1 MEVAMRGS
9 KPECVV
15 LSAAARVILE
25 QLERCYIGQQIALRA
40 CIILDAA
47 DGRNNSQI
55 ARDLNISLDM
65 VRLWR
70 RRWIARAASNLD
82 EPAILDCLTDAPRS
96 GRPTSSLRERE
107 VAGHQVLV

>member
-1 MEVAMRGS
+1 MEVGMHSS

-15 LSAAARVILE
+15 LSAAARMVLE
-25 QLERCYIGQQIALRA
+25 QLERRYIGQQIALRA

-70 RRWIARAASNLD
+70 RRWLELDAASMD
-82 EPAILDCLTDAPRS
+82 EPTILDCLTDAPRS

-107 VAGHQVLV
+107 VAGHQVLR

>member
-1 MEVAMRGS
+1 MRGS
-9 KPECVV
+9 KPKYVE
-15 LSAAARVILE
+15 LTPSARMVLE
-25 QLERCYIGQQIALRA
+25 QLERRYMGQQIALRA

-55 ARDLNISLDM
+55 SRDLSISLDM

-70 RRWIARAASNLD
+70 RRWIELNAANLD

-96 GRPTSSLRERE
+96 GRPTNCLRERE
-107 VAGHQVLV
+107 VAGQPALM